1 MSVTTEDIFK
11 MSNFKLHL
19 TLEEA
24 ETEFSCLMAKID
36 PAEYNSF
43 LTFIKKHWIL
53 PDLARGFNTIG
64 LEKFKL
70 STEDFDS
77 KEYILDDPVAI
88 LNSIAQDIKE
98 RIPFDATLPSENI
111 ISPKSGENSDCD
123 PKITLH
129 VDEFLY
135 TDDDVDELV
144 EAGKL
149 NRYFCQSCG
158 SKNVK
163 PFIYISHS
171 MSKDGLYH
179 IFNNMLPAL
188 EGKTVLDVG
197 SRLGAVLYGA
207 YVYTDARKI
216 IGVEMNEEFCK
227 LQSDIIRKYEM
238 DKRVE
243 IMHNR
248 IEDTEDVVRTSD
260 VVILNNVFEFYLS
273 EAAQIKIWN
282 FLRSNIKKG
291 ALIVTQPRIETTFSQ
306 LDTGIQVDS
315 WVRPIQSN
323 ASTSEDFQFFASDK
337 NDVNSTFT
345 EIACYEVL

>member
-1 MSVTTEDIFK
+1 MSGCKHHV
-11 MSNFKLHL
+11 

-24 ETEFSCLMAKID
+24 ESEFSRLMAKLD

-43 LTFIKKHWIL
+43 LNFVKKNWIL
-53 PDLARGFNTIG
+53 PDLARGLNTIG

-98 RIPFDATLPSENI
+98 RIPFDATLPSEKI

-123 PKITLH
+123 PNITLH
-129 VDEFLY
+129 VDGFLY
-135 TDDDVDELV
+135 TDDDVDDLV

-171 MSKDGLYH
+171 MSKDCLYH
-179 IFNNMLPAL
+179 IFNTLLPTL
-188 EGKTVLDVG
+188 EGKTILDVG

-207 YVYTDARKI
+207 YVYTDAKRI
-216 IGVEMNEEFCK
+216 VGVEMNDEFCK
-227 LQSDIIRKYEM
+227 LQSDIIRKYDM
-238 DKRVE
+238 D
-243 IMHNR
+243 NR
-248 IEDTEDVVRTSD
+248 IEILHKKIEEAEDVVKVSD
-260 VVILNNVFEFYLS
+260 VIVLNNVFEFYLS
-273 EAAQIKIWN
+273 EALQIQIWK
-282 FLRSNIKKG
+282 FLRANIKKG
-291 ALIVTQPRIETTFSQ
+291 ALVVTQPRIETTFSQ
-306 LDTGIQVDS
+306 LDTGIQVDA
-315 WVRPIQSN
+315 WLRPIETTAT
-323 ASTSEDFQFFASDK
+323 ASQDFQFFTTDK
-337 NDVNSTFT
+337 NDDDNSFT